1 MQLKRQFITRH
12 ETTHWF
18 KTGKEYVKV
27 VHCHPAYLIH
37 IQSMSCEM
45 LGWMNHKLEL
55 GLPGEILVTSD
66 MKMTPS

>member
-1 MQLKRQFITRH
+1 MQGYAACLFVYYYEFTKYQL
-12 ETTHWF
+12 
-18 KTGKEYVKV
+18 YS
-27 VHCHPAYLIH
+27 L
-37 IQSMSCEM
+37 CEM